1 MRLNA
6 MLSHND
12 LVKKMLENP
21 SVKKEYDALESEF
34 ALLTEMIK
42 ARRLAGLS
50 QKEIAQRMGTK
61 QTAIA
66 RLESSSGKVKHSPSL
81 ATLQRYAKAIG
92 CRLDIKFIPNSN

>member
-1 MRLNA
+1 

-34 ALLTEMIK
+34 ALFAEMIK

-61 QTAIA
+61 QAAIA
-66 RLESSSGKVKHSPSL
+66 RLEASGGKAKHSPSL

>member
-1 MRLNA
+1 

-34 ALLTEMIK
+34 ALFTEMIK

>member
-1 MRLNA
+1 

-21 SVKKEYDALESEF
+21 SVKKEYDALENEF
-34 ALLTEMIK
+34 ALFAEMIK

-61 QTAIA
+61 QAAIA
-66 RLESSSGKVKHSPSL
+66 RLEASGGKVKHSPSL

>member
-1 MRLNA
+1 

>member
-1 MRLNA
+1 

-34 ALLTEMIK
+34 ALFTEMIK

-61 QTAIA
+61 QAAIA

-81 ATLQRYAKAIG
+81 DTLHRYAKAIG
-92 CRLDIKFIPNSN
+92 CHLDIKIVSNKS

>member
-1 MRLNA
+1 

-21 SVKKEYDALESEF
+21 SVKKEYDALENEF
-34 ALLTEMIK
+34 ALFAEMIK

>member
-1 MRLNA
+1 

-34 ALLTEMIK
+34 ALFTEMIK

-66 RLESSSGKVKHSPSL
+66 RLESSSGKAKHSPSL
-81 ATLQRYAKAIG
+81 ATLHRYAKAIG

>member
-1 MRLNA
+1 

-21 SVKKEYDALESEF
+21 SVKKEYDALENEF
-34 ALLTEMIK
+34 ALFAEMIK

-61 QTAIA
+61 QAAIA

>member
-1 MRLNA
+1 

-92 CRLDIKFIPNSN
+92 CRLDIKFIPNSNSN

>member
-1 MRLNA
+1 

-34 ALLTEMIK
+34 ALFAEMIK

-61 QTAIA
+61 QAAIA

-81 ATLQRYAKAIG
+81 ATLQRYAHAIG